1 MDDERI
7 PPDDGEMATM
17 PPAGDEV
24 TADGKAAA
32 GAEAA
37 VGGEPLTG
45 AWSAAPTDVDDLEER
60 VQAARRQSIMRRRR
74 RREKRR
80 RRRRILLIVLI
91 VVAIPTTA
99 IAVDYGLYMHR
110 PSSLD
115 WKIRTVEYFRDR
127 HLAWLVNTAES
138 WYYGWTAPE
147 KGGPGLTALPNVG
160 GATGDTTS
168 PSPKP
173 SATKTKKPTYRPP
186 DVKGAITPA
195 LKGEGVWKAVSTGID
210 GAPPIL
216 ATTFRGEADYPRL
229 VTYAVWV
236 DSTRTRL
243 ALYPG
248 RYQPPRIDDRGPMM
262 IPYGQRKWALA
273 SFNSGFTK
281 GDWGG
286 GWAINGRVLD
296 PLVPGKGTVVAYRN
310 GKVDVIAWRDG
321 IPLKTVVLARQNL
334 PLIVV
339 HGQPNPALNE
349 SQLWGF
355 TFKNAVRVWRSGVGV
370 DRKGNL
376 IYIAADKQTAPS
388 LAEALVRTGAVRAI
402 ELDINSAWPTFNI
415 YWRPGCQKPAMIL
428 PNDPNHTTRF
438 LYPDDRDFFVVYRK
452 KPGEKGNPG
461 VPFE

>member
-1 MDDERI
+1 VDDQRI
-7 PPDDGEMATM
+7 PPDDEMATT

-45 AWSAAPTDVDDLEER
+45 AWSAAPTNVDDLEER

-91 VVAIPTTA
+91 VVAVPTTVV
-99 IAVDYGLYMHR
+99 AVDYARYMR
-110 PSSLD
+110 QPSSLA

-147 KGGPGLTALPNVG
+147 KGGPGLTALPDVG
-160 GATGDTTS
+160 GADHTTS

-173 SATKTKKPTYRPP
+173 SATKTKKPPYRPP

-195 LKGEGVWKAVSTGID
+195 LKNEGVWKAVSTGIN

-216 ATTFRGEADYPRL
+216 ATTFRAEADYPRL

-248 RYQPPRIDDRGPMM
+248 RYQPPRIDERGPMM
-262 IPYGQRKWALA
+262 IPYGQRKWALG

-296 PLVPGKGTVVAYRN
+296 PLVPGKGTIVAYRN

-321 IPLKTVVLARQNL
+321 IPLTTVVLARQNL
-334 PLIVV
+334 PLIVL
-339 HGQPNPALNE
+339 HGKPNPALNE
-349 SQLWGF
+349 TQLWGF

-376 IYIAADKQTAPS
+376 IYVAADKQTAPS
-388 LAEALVRTGAVRAI
+388 LAEALVRAGAVRAI
-402 ELDINSAWPTFNI
+402 ELDINSAWPTFNV

-428 PNDPNHTTRF
+428 PNDPNHTTRY

-461 VPFE
+461 VPYE